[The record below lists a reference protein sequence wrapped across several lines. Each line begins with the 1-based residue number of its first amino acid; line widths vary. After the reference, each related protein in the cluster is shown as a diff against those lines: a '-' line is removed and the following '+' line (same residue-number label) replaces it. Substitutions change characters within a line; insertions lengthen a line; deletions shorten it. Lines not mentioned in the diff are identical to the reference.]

1 MPASGIVKLLN
12 ITEHICPDVIPTP
25 VGSPV
30 QPLTL
35 QAREEAFHG
44 RIVPAITAATQTAFN
59 PVQLQQALK
68 QRTRVLAALVGMM
81 QQGLTRTASPSRHH
95 QGIGDQ
101 LRTHP

>member
-12 ITEHICPDVIPTP
+12 ITEHICPDVIPVP

-59 PVQLQQALK
+59 PVQFQQALK

-81 QQGLTRTASPSRHH
+81 QQGLTRPASP
-95 QGIGDQ
+95 
-101 LRTHP
+101 